1 MVSENDALWN
11 DPGYWSE
18 PAERAFARARR
29 MALRESLADRLRR
42 RPSALLSFETATD
55 GLGLMPDS
63 AESSQTVPI
72 ARIVGSV
79 GKESLFTR
87 SFLPRSGAL
96 LPRWKKVYAL
106 SRGFRGYEP
115 VELYEVGG
123 LFYVVDGHF
132 RLSVT
137 RAMDEN
143 TIQARVRRWV

>member
-1 MVSENDALWN
+1 MVSERDALWN
-11 DPGYWSE
+11 DPRYWSE

-29 MALRESLADRLRR
+29 MAFRESLIARLRR
-42 RPSALLSFETATD
+42 RPSTLVSFETATD
-55 GLGLMPDS
+55 GLGLMPES
-63 AESSQTVPI
+63 VESSQTVPL

-87 SFLPRSGAL
+87 SFLPKSEGL
-96 LPRWKKVYAL
+96 LPRWKKVFAL
-106 SRGFRGYEP
+106 AHGFRGYEP

-132 RLSVT
+132 RVSVT
-137 RAMDEN
+137 RAMDED